1 MIKINISKRFSNL
14 NIDANFE
21 SDAGVTALF
30 GRSGCG
36 KTTIVNMLAGL
47 NSPDSGYIEVNGT
60 VLFDNKDKINIA
72 PEKRRI
78 GYVFQEARLFPH
90 MTVKANLEYGV
101 KHHPPSDISFD
112 QVVEMLGIVDLL
124 PRKPQKLSGG
134 EQQRVAIGR
143 ALLSNPSL
151 LLMDEPL
158 ANLDMAR
165 KAEILPFIERLC
177 EETSLPIVYVSHSM
191 DEVLRLADTMVL
203 MDLGKTIACGAV
215 EDVTSR
221 LDLSPMTGRYE
232 SGSVLSVTVKH
243 HDTENGLSHLK
254 FNGGEFLVPLLKD
267 PIGQKLRLRVRSRD
281 IILSLNKPVGVSTL
295 NILHGRVKEIAIGT
309 DDSPHMDVLLDVG
322 TLLWAR
328 ITKLSGSRLGI
339 LIDSPIYA
347 MIKTVAIDRQSIGR
361 RD

>member
-1 MIKINISKRFSNL
+1 MIKVDIKKHFLDLDINI
-14 NIDANFE
+14 AFE
-21 SDAGVTALF
+21 SDTGVTALF

-47 NSPDSGYIEVNGT
+47 IKPDSGSIEINGT
-60 VLFDNKDKINIA
+60 ILFNSDKGINLA

-90 MTVKANLEYGV
+90 MTVKANLEYGM
-101 KHHPPSDISFD
+101 KQKTSGDISFD
-112 QVVEMLGIVDLL
+112 QVVKILDIAPLL
-124 PRKPQKLSGG
+124 KRRPQKLSGG

-143 ALLSNPSL
+143 ALLSAPDL

-165 KAEILPFIERLC
+165 KGEILPFIERLC
-177 EETSLPIVYVSHSM
+177 EETTLPIVYVSHAM
-191 DEVLRLADTMVL
+191 EEVLRLADTMVL
-203 MDLGKTIACGAV
+203 IDRGDVKAYGSV

-221 LDLSPMTGRYE
+221 LDLHPMTGRYE
-232 SGSVLSVTVKH
+232 SGSVLSVTVTH
-243 HDTENGLSHLK
+243 HDTENGLSHLG
-254 FNGGEFLVPLLKD
+254 FEGGEFLVPRLRD
-267 PIGQKLRLRVRSRD
+267 PIGQKLRIRIRSRD

-295 NILHGRVKEIAIGT
+295 NILRGRVKEIALGPT
-309 DDSPHMDVLLDVG
+309 DSPHMDVLLDVG
-322 TLLWAR
+322 VPLWAR
-328 ITKLSGSRLGI
+328 ITKLSGSRLSI
-339 LIDSPIYA
+339 LEDTPIYA